1 MFDKFLRKF
10 LRKPGKQS
18 DKPKEKYAEAPWSR
32 KNHVL
37 TQILR
42 IILWGLVSCG
52 VVSLVL
58 MLTLVP
64 RLANSTP
71 PPVIQSEQPAGQEA
85 AGELAQQAVI
95 VMLTSTQKDEE
106 KAKEL
111 LPGFT
116 LPTKPAEISNVRLAD
131 ARYNEKSKSWSITV
145 AVDVESIRRY
155 YQVIVGRD
163 SNSGKLQLLMLPSMI
178 AAPGNA
184 PAAASPYSVQVP
196 VDKGPAS
203 AATDFLNAYLAGS
216 GDVSR
221 YASPEVTIEPVRP
234 SPFKGVEL
242 EWAKTNKDLPETPVD
257 GDIVELHVRA
267 KGVTPDDQ
275 KQQLEYVM
283 EMKLRASR
291 WELNAIQS
299 ALAPVETNEPK

>member
-1 MFDKFLRKF
+1 MFDKLF
-10 LRKPGKQS
+10 GKKS
-18 DKPKEKYAEAPWSR
+18 EAPKEKYAEVPWSR
-32 KNHVL
+32 KNHILAQV
-37 TQILR
+37 LR

-52 VVSLVL
+52 VVSLILV
-58 MLTLVP
+58 LTLV
-64 RLANSTP
+64 SQISDITP
-71 PPVIQSEQPAGQEA
+71 QPVVQSEQPSDREA
-85 AGELAQQAVI
+85 AGELAQQAII
-95 VMLTSTQKDEE
+95 VMLTSTQKDAE
-106 KAKEL
+106 KAKEI
-111 LPGFT
+111 
-116 LPTKPAEISNVRLAD
+116 LPTFTFSEKPAEISNVRLAD
-131 ARYNEKSKSWSITV
+131 ARYNEKSKSWNITV

-155 YQVIVGRD
+155 YQVVVGRD
-163 SNSGKLQLLMLPSMI
+163 SSSGKLQLLMLPSMI

-221 YASPEVTIEPVRP
+221 YTSPETTIEPVRP

-257 GDIVELHVRA
+257 GDVVELHVRA
-267 KGVTPDDQ
+267 KGITPDGQ
-275 KQQLEYVM
+275 KQQLEYIM

-291 WELNAIQS
+291 WELNAIQG
-299 ALAPVETNEPK
+299 ALASREANEPK